1 MQPLQA
7 SRLLLLG
14 ALLALLPAP
23 ARGVADRRPRVVW
36 RHLRPSASADA
47 SSLAVR
53 RAAQTAV
60 NYFNFHQ
67 GSPNALRAP
76 GRVKKVSIKMQFAL
90 KLFFKGK
97 AHCFGRKEVKKQT
110 SMSLK
115 SFFAIRYLFQTIP
128 GVGRKY
134 HLRFTTKSLL
144 NGTNLSSCLASV
156 FYLSSKPKPKVD
168 IKCSPNQDRREYLLQ
183 DFILYFSLKGDKQ
196 PSVERLWGLGVHGSS
211 LIAWEMATEDVA
223 YTLTRIENVQPW
235 KREDSSLEFN
245 YNLQLSDVSA
255 ETSIYCHMRIV
266 WKPGQ
271 PALVKYNCSSEDSSS
286 DYTDGSGEE
295 PGSAENFLISNY

>member
-76 GRVKKVSIKMQFAL
+76 GRVKKVSIK
-90 KLFFKGK
+90 
-97 AHCFGRKEVKKQT
+97 
-110 SMSLK
+110 
-115 SFFAIRYLFQTIP
+115 TIP